1 MPFFS
6 LSIERW
12 ICIYIR
18 WDHHFSF
25 AITKIDHHDEKHFK
39 RDREKKEKNYVEFIW
54 YFFLF
59 LASIDFRFFSR
70 LAFFNKWYFS
80 SIKFPHQ
87 RITRLYG
94 VACLHLIFFSSAISP
109 LPLSS
114 SSFDFLCIY
123 LDAMKISQPSREM
136 DKVLEREWVYIWAD
150 CLLPTKR
157 QPTAILRFFTKA
169 RRRCRRQ
176 WQGATKTTT
185 TKNYIREKI
194 PRWCR
199 SSNKFVKLSIYNVN
213 EYTKCLNWTLT
224 HTRKKKWAWNITF
237 V

>member
-1 MPFFS
+1 MLWKSFHWLIFMQSSCILFAVFFS
-6 LSIERW
+6 LSLLNDGFVFIFDEITTFPLQSLKSTIMMKNILRGIE
-12 ICIYIR
+12 
-18 WDHHFSF
+18 
-25 AITKIDHHDEKHFK
+25 K
-39 RDREKKEKNYVEFIW
+39 KKEKNYVEFIW
-54 YFFLF
+54 YFFLS

-150 CLLPTKR
+150 CLLHTKR
-157 QPTAILRFFTKA
+157 QPTAI
-169 RRRCRRQ
+169 
-176 WQGATKTTT
+176 
-185 TKNYIREKI
+185 
-194 PRWCR
+194 
-199 SSNKFVKLSIYNVN
+199 
-213 EYTKCLNWTLT
+213 
-224 HTRKKKWAWNITF
+224 
-237 V
+237 